1 MAELIVSIV
10 LATFNLVFGI
20 FILMGKC
27 DGFIQGCFNFPT
39 SKDAEKFDI
48 IRLRILLG
56 IFLLILAP
64 LFLSLNMEGS
74 KWPGHYFSA
83 TIFSLLIIYYILVY
97 TWAKKR

>member
-27 DGFIQGCFNFPT
+27 DNLLLGGFSSPT

-48 IRLRILLG
+48 RRLRILLG

-64 LFLSLNMEGS
+64 LFLSLNIDGP

-83 TIFSLLIIYYILVY
+83 TTFSLLIIFYILFY
-97 TWAKKR
+97 TWAKKK

>member
-10 LATFNLVFGI
+10 LATFNLVLGI
-20 FILMGKC
+20 FVLMGKC
-27 DGFIQGCFNFPT
+27 DNFILGGFSFPT

-48 IRLRILLG
+48 RRLRILIG

-64 LFLSLNMEGS
+64 LVLSLNIEGT

-83 TIFSLLIIYYILVY
+83 TIFSLLIIYYILIY
-97 TWAKKR
+97 TWAKKK